1 MIFKSYE
8 IDKINIK
15 NYSFVLFYGQN
26 EGAKKK
32 EIEKF
37 KKKLNIEKIIKFDEK
52 EILENDQIFYNEILS
67 KSLFEEKKLITIN
80 HTTDKLLRI
89 LDKIGDKKIDDVI
102 IIINAGL
109 LEKRS
114 KLRSFF
120 EKEKDIASIAFYPDN
135 FETLSKIASNFLINN
150 SIKLSQANINLIISK
165 CKGDREILE
174 NELNKILMYSS
185 KNKNLNIEIISKL
198 TNLIENHEISE
209 LANNY
214 LAKNSSKT
222 MQILNENNY
231 TNEDCILIL
240 RAILNKSKK
249 ILLLRYEYEKNKNID
264 LTISNAKPPIFWKE
278 KNITKLQIEKWKSQ
292 NLKEI
297 IYKLSEIELNIKKNI
312 NNSIDLVTDFLL
324 TQSISKTSN

>member
-15 NYSFVLFYGQN
+15 NYSFLLFYNQN

-32 EIEKF
+32 QIEKF

-52 EILENDQIFYNEILS
+52 EILENDQIFYDEILS

-80 HTTDKLLRI
+80 RATDKLLKI
-89 LDKIGDKKIDDVI
+89 LEKISNKKIEDVN

-109 LEKRS
+109 LEKKS

-120 EKEKDIASIAFYPDN
+120 EKEKDLVSIAFYPDN
-135 FETLSKIASNFLINN
+135 FESLSKITSNFLINN
-150 SIKLSQANINLIISK
+150 KIKLSQANINLIISK

-174 NELNKILMYSS
+174 NELNKILVYSLN
-185 KNKNLNIEIISKL
+185 NKDINIETISKL

-222 MQILNENNY
+222 IQILNENNY

-240 RAILNKSKK
+240 RAVLNKSKK

-264 LTISNAKPPIFWKE
+264 LTISKAKPPIFWKE
-278 KNITKLQIEKWKSQ
+278 KNITKRQIEKWKSQ
-292 NLKEI
+292 NLKEL
-297 IYKLSEIELNIKKNI
+297 IYRISEIELNIKKNF
-312 NNSIDLVTDFLL
+312 NNSIDLVMDFLL
-324 TQSISKTSN
+324 TQSTTKTNN

>member
-15 NYSFVLFYGQN
+15 KHSFVLFYGQN
-26 EGAKKK
+26 EGAKKRG
-32 EIEKF
+32 IEKL
-37 KKKLNIEKIIKFDEK
+37 KRKINIEKVIKFDEK
-52 EILENDQIFYNEILS
+52 EILENDQIFYDEILS

-80 HTTDKLLRI
+80 RATDKLLKI
-89 LDKIGDKKIDDVI
+89 LDKVSNKKIEDVN
-102 IIINAGL
+102 IIINASL
-109 LEKRS
+109 LEKKS

-120 EKEKDIASIAFYPDN
+120 EKEKDLVSIAFYPDN
-135 FETLSKIASNFLINN
+135 FETLLKIASNFLINN
-150 SIKLSQANINLIISK
+150 RIKLSQANINLIINK

-174 NELNKILMYSS
+174 NELDKILMYSL
-185 KNKNLNIEIISKL
+185 KNKNLNIETISKL
-198 TNLIENHEISE
+198 TSLIENHEISE

-214 LAKNSSKT
+214 LAKNSLKT

-231 TNEDCILIL
+231 TNEDCILIV
-240 RAILNKSKK
+240 RTVLNKSKK
-249 ILLLRYEYEKNKNID
+249 ILLLRYEYEENKNID

-312 NNSIDLVTDFLL
+312 NNSINLVRDFLL
-324 TQSISKTSN
+324 TQSTSKTSN